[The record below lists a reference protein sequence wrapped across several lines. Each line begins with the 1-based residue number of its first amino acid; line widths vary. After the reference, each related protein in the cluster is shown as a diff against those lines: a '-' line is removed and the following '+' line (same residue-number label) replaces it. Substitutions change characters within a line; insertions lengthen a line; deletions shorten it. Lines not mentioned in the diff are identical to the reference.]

1 MPPPR
6 GDGRTFRAGGSRRG
20 CPYHRVVLGLSFW
33 REPRPAP
40 VPRHGRRDYLLAAAL
55 VVLTVV
61 EGLFRPALPVASL
74 LLSAG
79 FTATLVWRRRWPL
92 AMVLLS
98 FGVGALV
105 PLLTRD
111 AVPETYTMV
120 YLLLLPYSVARW
132 GSGREIVLAAAA
144 VLGCLGLSALTGS
157 TDATDSLGG
166 LAVVSAVAAAG
177 LARRYRVR
185 ARARELDQ
193 VRLLE
198 RERLARDL
206 HDTVAHHVSAMA
218 IRAQAGLAIAPTR
231 PEAAIE
237 ALRVIEAEASRALAE
252 MRTMVRVLREGEP
265 AAYAPDQGA
274 GDLHGLARP
283 AGSGLP
289 VEVRVDGDL
298 ASLPT
303 ALGGALF
310 RMAQESVTNAQ
321 RHARQ
326 ATRVEVRVSVD
337 DDKVRL
343 RVGDDGAPV
352 KDTGRGYGLTGM
364 DERARLLDGVLRAGP
379 DPAGGWTVAVELPLG
394 SAR

>member
-1 MPPPR
+1 MATAEAVR
-6 GDGRTFRAGGSRRG
+6 ANGSCRAG
-20 CPYHRVVLGLSFW
+20 PYHRVVLGLSFW

-40 VPRHGRRDYLLAAAL
+40 VPRHGRRDYLLIAAL
-55 VVLTVV
+55 IVLTAV
-61 EGLFRPALPVASL
+61 EGLLRPALPIASL

-79 FTATLVWRRRWPL
+79 FTVTLVWRRRWPL

-105 PLLTRD
+105 PLVTRD
-111 AVPETYTMV
+111 SVPETYTMI

-132 GSGREIVLAAAA
+132 GSGREIVLATVA
-144 VLGCLGLSALTGS
+144 VLGSLGLSALTGS
-157 TDATDSLGG
+157 TGAADSLGG

-218 IRAQAGLAIAPTR
+218 IRAQAGLAIAPAR

-252 MRTMVRVLREGEP
+252 MRTMVRLLREGEP
-265 AAYAPDQGA
+265 AEYTPDQGA
-274 GDLHGLARP
+274 GDLHGLARS

-298 ASLPT
+298 ASLPA

-337 DDKVRL
+337 DDMVRL
-343 RVGDDGAPV
+343 RVGDDGAPA

-379 DPAGGWTVAVELPLG
+379 DPAGGWTVAVELPLAG
-394 SAR
+394 PAR

>member
-1 MPPPR
+1 M
-6 GDGRTFRAGGSRRG
+6 
-20 CPYHRVVLGLSFW
+20 LGLSFW
-33 REPRPAP
+33 REPPAAP

-55 VVLTVV
+55 VGLTAV
-61 EGLFRPALPVASL
+61 EGLLRPGLPIASL

-92 AMVLLS
+92 IMVLLS
-98 FGVGALV
+98 FGTGALV
-105 PLLTRD
+105 PLLTQD
-111 AVPETYTMV
+111 GVPETYTMV

-132 GSGREIVLAAAA
+132 GSGRDIVLAAVT
-144 VLGCLGLSALTGS
+144 VLGCMGLSALTG
-157 TDATDSLGG
+157 TTGAADSLGG

-185 ARARELDQ
+185 ARARELEQ
-193 VRLLE
+193 VRLVE

-252 MRTMVRVLREGEP
+252 MRSMVRMLREGEP
-265 AAYAPDQGA
+265 AAYAPEPVA

-283 AGSGLP
+283 AGVGLP
-289 VEVRVDGDL
+289 VDVRVDGDL
-298 ASLPT
+298 ASLPA

-337 DDKVRL
+337 DDVVRL
-343 RVGDDGAPV
+343 RVGDDGAPAR
-352 KDTGRGYGLTGM
+352 DTGRGYGLTGM

-394 SAR
+394 GPAR